1 MCLSVF
7 GNHLNECRAV
17 NYYILINMNSQIWFN
32 YVQKYKLIN
41 ICFVAWIASLI
52 QHHAF
57 RRTQKTEN
65 SLGSRPFRPRSA
77 GTEEVRFRLNFT
89 VYEKF
94 SLTNSSRFFKFSC
107 LNKDESASEDYR
119 SREQILLSRQTNVL
133 LWRNS
138 NDLEGQGVWTH

>member
-7 GNHLNECRAV
+7 RNHLNECRAV

-41 ICFVAWIASLI
+41 ICFVARIASLI

-77 GTEEVRFRLNFT
+77 GTEKVLFPAEFYCLRMIFSH
-89 VYEKF
+89 KF
-94 SLTNSSRFFKFSC
+94 IQS
-107 LNKDESASEDYR
+107 
-119 SREQILLSRQTNVL
+119 QIQLPK
-133 LWRNS
+133 
-138 NDLEGQGVWTH
+138 QG